1 MSDGKSLNVR
11 GINVEMAQQVL
22 FGVFGDG
29 EEGVGLFDLLF
40 CACYEVPKA
49 TFWSKPG
56 WFNKKRQIMNE
67 EGVRYPRFSNHFQVG
82 EEEDVVVR
90 GGEAVEAREI
100 DEGGEGDEF
109 VGDGKMCGC

>member
-1 MSDGKSLNVR
+1 MVLLVNVAF
-11 GINVEMAQQVL
+11 VEKRLVLVL
-22 FGVFGDG
+22 FVVDP
-29 EEGVGLFDLLF
+29 LF

-100 DEGGEGDEF
+100 NEGGEGDEF